1 MKLVVGLGNPGVKY
15 LKNLHNLGF
24 MAVELL
30 AEKHGVTFNKKGFK
44 GLYGEKNI
52 QGEKVIFL
60 KPQTFMN
67 LSGESV
73 QELSAF
79 YKIEPKNILVVY
91 DDLDIAIGFV
101 RIRASGSAGTH
112 NGMRSVVSRLG
123 STDFPRIRIGIKP
136 EVDYAIID
144 YVLSDIRKEDEPRF
158 RQSVGVAVDAADTF
172 IRGGSIDEVM
182 CKFNSFKPTV

>member
-1 MKLVVGLGNPGVKY
+1 MKLVVGLGNPGIKY

-30 AEKHGVTFNKKGFK
+30 AERHGVAFNKKGFK

-52 QGEKVIFL
+52 NGEKVVFL

-73 QELSAF
+73 QELAAF
-79 YKIEPKNILVVY
+79 YKIEPKDILIVY
-91 DDLDIAIGFV
+91 DDLDIARGSV
-101 RIRASGSAGTH
+101 RIRAKGSAGTH

-123 STDFPRIRIGIKP
+123 STDFPRVRIGIKP

-144 YVLSDIRKEDEPRF
+144 YVLSDIRKDDEPRF
-158 RQSVGVAVDAADTF
+158 RQSIGVAVDACDCF
-172 IRGGSIDEVM
+172 IHGDGIDAVM
-182 CKFNSFKPTV
+182 CKFNGAK